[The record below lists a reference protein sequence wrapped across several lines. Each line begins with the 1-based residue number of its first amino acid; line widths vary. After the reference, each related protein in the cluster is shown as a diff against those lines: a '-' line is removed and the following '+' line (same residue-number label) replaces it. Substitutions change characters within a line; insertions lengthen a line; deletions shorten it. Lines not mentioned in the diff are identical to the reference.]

1 MLNDVRLRSKRF
13 HRLLRTFEA
22 FFTFWP
28 RRALIAL
35 KHLSGNKVLF
45 NNVGRCCI
53 QVLRQTKTSLG
64 FDIHPFITVEIG
76 NVDSVVDYSQEISL
90 CSRSRFKL
98 NTVRAP

>member
-1 MLNDVRLRSKRF
+1 MLDDV
-13 HRLLRTFEA
+13 
-22 FFTFWP
+22 
-28 RRALIAL
+28 
-35 KHLSGNKVLF
+35 
-45 NNVGRCCI
+45 
-53 QVLRQTKTSLG
+53 QVLRQAKTSLG